1 MKNIVPVPEL
11 IINEL
16 EKSSFK
22 VDAQTYSYFKEKI
35 FFHDFNKYLKEI
47 IPSWSNATGFVNIK
61 NVDQYIN
68 DFERN
73 KKSYISLNNHYYI
86 YNVKGF
92 DWLAIDLF
100 EFKNKYDAEN
110 YLLSKNKIWNL
121 LRRFILW
128 LIVN

>member
-11 IINEL
+11 IINEV

-22 VDAQTYSYFKEKI
+22 VDAQIYSYFKEKV
-35 FFHDFNKYLKEI
+35 FFNDFNRYIKEI
-47 IPSWSNATGFVNIK
+47 IPGFDNSLGFKNIK
-61 NVDQYIN
+61 NINQYIN
-68 DFERN
+68 AFENN

-100 EFKNKYDAEN
+100 EFNNKYDAEN
-110 YLLSKNKIWNL
+110 FLLSKNKIWNL
-121 LRRFILW
+121 LRSFFLW
-128 LIVN
+128 LIIK